1 MRRTLAALAALT
13 LVAATTGCNDYEM
26 FRLAGF
32 AQEDFSNKA
41 DLLFV
46 ADNSSSMLEESAAL
60 AVNFDRFIERL
71 VNPSGLDPARPPL
84 TRAVADY
91 VTQVSNRGAIIDFQ
105 IAMTSTDIG
114 EDFGRLY
121 DGSGQALLPRTLDD
135 VPDAFRKHLLCEAS
149 CFVGSNGGLPS
160 KNDPEVGLPGWQ
172 CGDPLEGDVLFY
184 EYNDCLCGDS
194 DSWRNNCGAGQ
205 EEHLE
210 ATLLAMCRA
219 LDPDDPSPN
228 IQELLEICED
238 RGPFETATHGGSNAG
253 LIRPDSTFIPVI
265 ITDEGDTSRRLPQ
278 AEGNPKEYVDL
289 FKRFPTR
296 MSWAVIGPNLT
307 RCNNGNAVS
316 WGVERFERLVDQTDG
331 LYVDIEAEPG
341 EDGTCPP
348 ADFDEALTA
357 LGDLLAGLLEAF
369 PLQAIPDVS
378 TIRVYVE
385 GKRVD
390 QAPEIFN
397 EEGLPSFGDGWSYD
411 AAINAVRFHGDAVPD
426 YRERVRIYYRPL
438 EGMPRTLPF

>member
-1 MRRTLAALAALT
+1 MPRSLPLLAALP
-13 LVAATTGCNDYEM
+13 LVAALTGCNDYEM

-46 ADNSSSMLEESAAL
+46 TDNSSSMIEESAAL
-60 AVNFDRFIERL
+60 AVNFDRFIDRL
-71 VNPSGLDPARPPL
+71 VNPTGLDPARPPL

-91 VTQVSNRGAIIDFQ
+91 VTSVSNRGAIIDFQ
-105 IAMTSTDIG
+105 IALTSTDVG
-114 EDFGRLY
+114 ADYGRLY
-121 DGSGQALLPRTLDD
+121 AGSGQAILQRSLDD
-135 VPDAFRKHLLCEAS
+135 VPDAFRYHLLCEAT
-149 CFVGSNGGLPS
+149 CFVGSTGGLPS
-160 KNDPEVGLPGWQ
+160 KSDPEVGLPGWQ
-172 CGDPLEGDVLFY
+172 CGDPLQGDVLYY
-184 EYNDCLCGDS
+184 EYNDCLCGGRDV
-194 DSWRNNCGAGQ
+194 WRNNCGSGQ
-205 EEHLE
+205 EEHIE

-228 IQELLEICED
+228 IQGLLETCGE
-238 RGPFETATHGGSNAG
+238 RTPFDKAVDGGSNLG

-278 AEGNPKEYVDL
+278 AERDPKVYTDL

-296 MSWAVIGPNLT
+296 MAWAVIGPNLSK
-307 RCNNGNAVS
+307 CNNGNAVG
-316 WGVERFERLVDQTDG
+316 WGVERFERLVQQTNG
-331 LYVDIEAEPG
+331 MYVDIEADPT
-341 EDGTCPP
+341 DGGDCPP
-348 ADFDEALTA
+348 ADFDEALRA

-369 PLQAIPDVS
+369 PLQAVPDVD

-390 QAPEIFN
+390 RAPEENDGAGIITY
-397 EEGLPSFGDGWSYD
+397 GDGWSYD
-411 AAINAVRFHGDAVPD
+411 ATINAVRFHGDAVPD

-438 EGMPRTLPF
+438 EGMPRSLPF